1 MEIERSIGAPEH
13 AIEVLKSENVKEMF
27 NSWQVNVIQ
36 SISIVCIV
44 LAVLEIIVWGFVW
57 IKTRKI

>member
-27 NSWQVNVIQ
+27 SSWQVNVIQ

-44 LAVLEIIVWGFVW
+44 LAVL
-57 IKTRKI
+57 